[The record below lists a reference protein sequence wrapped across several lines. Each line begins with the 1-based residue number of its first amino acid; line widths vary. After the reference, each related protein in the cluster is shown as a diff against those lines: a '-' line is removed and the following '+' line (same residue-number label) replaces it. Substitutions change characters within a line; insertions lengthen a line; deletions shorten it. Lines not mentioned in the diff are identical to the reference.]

1 VQLCIYYMENLK
13 LTKKMDYNEAKFIS
27 EIIKAMANPVRLMIV
42 DELRHGKK
50 CLCELMPKF
59 DLDQSTL
66 SRHISQLKKAG
77 IISERKEG
85 VRIELSLATPCILN
99 IFECVLTVARNDIE
113 IKKKVI
119 KKEKK

>member
-1 VQLCIYYMENLK
+1 
-13 LTKKMDYNEAKFIS
+13 MDYNEAKFIS

-66 SRHISQLKKAG
+66 SRHISQLKKVG
-77 IISERKEG
+77 IISEKNEPKRFPQPN
-85 VRIELSLATPCILN
+85 IIWHTFLIL
-99 IFECVLTVARNDIE
+99 
-113 IKKKVI
+113 
-119 KKEKK
+119 